1 MERAA
6 LLPQN
11 GSVNSPAC
19 ELRTLHARSKIVGYL
34 ERNGAAVVVKSAM
47 SSASHGEII
56 AKAELEMAEENDVAI
71 KRNISF

>member
-19 ELRTLHARSKIVGYL
+19 ELRTLHARLKIVGYR
-34 ERNGAAVVVKSAM
+34 ERSGAAVVVKSAA
-47 SSASHGEII
+47 SSASYGEII
-56 AKAELEMAEENDVAI
+56 ATVAERKDISA
-71 KRNISF
+71 KRNIS